1 AAEEGAEL
9 MVGTNVTDVSGN
21 TIKVDGV
28 FGPSTIMG
36 KVLIGA
42 DGPNS
47 IVAKAHGMTREH
59 DPMGI
64 GTAFEYELANT
75 AVDRDAVEMYFGKD
89 YVPGGY
95 AWIISQG
102 GNTANIGVGI
112 RKVLFE
118 KNMCARDY
126 LEKFMY
132 KHPIAAD
139 KLQDAR
145 ILSVVSGVVPVGGA
159 PEKTV
164 SNNVMLAGDAAGQ
177 LIATNGGGIPTAMIG
192 GKLAGETAVE
202 YLAGKCELSVYERR
216 WREQMGLEIKTAV
229 YIRKMMDNLMRS
241 DRLMSKAIR
250 TISPQQMKA
259 IQCGKLPEPVKKT
272 LTKLNFGLG

>member
-1 AAEEGAEL
+1 
-9 MVGTNVTDVSGN
+9 
-21 TIKVDGV
+21 
-28 FGPSTIMG
+28 
-36 KVLIGA
+36 
-42 DGPNS
+42 
-47 IVAKAHGMTREH
+47 
-59 DPMGI
+59 
-64 GTAFEYELANT
+64 
-75 AVDRDAVEMYFGKD
+75 
-89 YVPGGY
+89 
-95 AWIISQG
+95 
-102 GNTANIGVGI
+102 VGI
-112 RKVLFE
+112 REVLFE

-132 KHPIAAD
+132 KHPIASD

-202 YLAGKCELSVYERR
+202 YLAGKCELSIYERR
-216 WREQMGLEIKTAV
+216 WRVQMGLEIKTAV

-250 TISPQQMKA
+250 TISPQHMKA
-259 IQCGKLPEPVKKT
+259 IQCGKLPDPVKKT